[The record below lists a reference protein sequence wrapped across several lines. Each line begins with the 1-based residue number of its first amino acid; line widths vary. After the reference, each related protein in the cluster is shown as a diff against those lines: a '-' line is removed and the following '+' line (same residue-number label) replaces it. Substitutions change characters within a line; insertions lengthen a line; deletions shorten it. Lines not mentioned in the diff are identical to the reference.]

1 MTRALVVIAVMLP
14 TLLEIIDTSVVTV
27 ALDHIRG
34 SLSAGIDEAT
44 WAVTSYLVANAIVI
58 PITGWLSRFFGRRR
72 YLVTSVAVFTV
83 SSFLCG
89 SAWSLGSLV
98 FFRVIQGLGG
108 GALQPLSQSI
118 LLESFPPEKHGA
130 AMAIFGVGVMF
141 GPIIGPLLGGWV
153 TDNWSWP
160 WIFYIN
166 VPIGIVSVL
175 LILLAIHDPPYAQR
189 TRMPIDAVGIALLTV
204 GVGALQFVL
213 DKGQREDWFS
223 SPLIIGF
230 SIIAVVF
237 LGLLIIWEWYEKN
250 PVVDLQLF
258 RDPNYSLGSLLMF
271 VGFMNLFGT
280 IVLLPIYLQGLMGY
294 TAFLA
299 GVVLAPG
306 GLATMLAMPVAGFIS
321 DRGKPKWSLAGGIL
335 VCALASYLMSRFN
348 LQSDFES
355 LVLPR
360 ILLGVGIGFLF
371 VPLVTLT
378 MSRIPNERM
387 TSATAIFNFL
397 RNIGGSVGVAYV
409 TTALARRAQF
419 HQSRLVDHLS
429 PLDRG
434 YRAAVEQA
442 GGLLQSRGADGLSPD
457 TLIHGELLRQSSMLA
472 FNDAFLAFV
481 VLFLLLFPLVF
492 VIKKGTGRPAGPVH

>member
-1 MTRALVVIAVMLP
+1 MKRALVVLAVMLP

-27 ALDHIRG
+27 SLDHIRG

-58 PITGWLSRFFGRRR
+58 PITGWLSRFFGRKR
-72 YLVTSVAVFTV
+72 YLVSSVVVFTI

-89 SAWSLGSLV
+89 SAWSVGSLV

-118 LLESFPPEKHGA
+118 LMESFPPEKHGA

-166 VPIGIVSVL
+166 IPIGIVSVL
-175 LILLAIHDPPYAQR
+175 LILLAIEDPPYAR
-189 TRMPIDAVGIALLTV
+189 RKRMPIDAVGIALLAV
-204 GVGALQFVL
+204 GVGSLQFVL

-223 SPLIIGF
+223 SSLIVGF
-230 SIIAVVF
+230 SIIAAVF
-237 LGLLIIWEWYEKN
+237 LGLLLIWEWYEKD
-250 PVVDLQLF
+250 PVVDLRLF
-258 RDPNYSLGSLLMF
+258 RDPNYSLGNLVMF
-271 VGFMNLFGT
+271 VAFLNLFGT

-299 GVVLAPG
+299 GLVLAPG
-306 GLATMLAMPVAGFIS
+306 GIATMLAMPAAGTIV
-321 DRGKPKWSLAGGIL
+321 DRGNPKWSLAVGIV
-335 VCALASYLMSRFN
+335 VCALASYMMSRFN
-348 LQSDFES
+348 LESDFWG

-360 ILLGVGIGFLF
+360 TILGVGIGFLF
-371 VPLVTLT
+371 VPLMT
-378 MSRIPNERM
+378 MSMSHIPNERM
-387 TSATAIFNFL
+387 SSATAIFNFL

-409 TTALARRAQF
+409 TTALTRRAQF
-419 HQSRLVDHLS
+419 HQNRLVDHLS

-434 YRAAVEQA
+434 YRMAVDRA
-442 GGLLQSRGADGLSPD
+442 SDLLQARGAGGLSPD
-457 TLIHGELLRQSSMLA
+457 VLIHGELLRQSSMLA
-472 FNDAFLAFV
+472 FNDAFFTFV
-481 VLFLLLFPLVF
+481 LLFVLLFPVAF
-492 VIKKGTGRPAGPVH
+492 VMKRGGQRPAVPVH

>member
-1 MTRALVVIAVMLP
+1 MKRALVVLAVMLP

-27 ALDHIRG
+27 SLDHIRG

-58 PITGWLSRFFGRRR
+58 PITGWLSRFFGRKR
-72 YLVTSVAVFTV
+72 YLLTSVVVFTI

-89 SAWSLGSLV
+89 SAWSLASLV
-98 FFRVIQGLGG
+98 FFRVVQGLGG

-166 VPIGIVSVL
+166 IPIGIVSLL
-175 LILLAIHDPPYAQR
+175 LILLAIEDPPYAQR
-189 TRMPIDAVGIALLTV
+189 TRMPIDAVGIALLAV

-223 SPLIIGF
+223 SPLIVGF
-230 SIIAVVF
+230 SIIAAVF
-237 LGLLIIWEWYEKN
+237 LALLLIWEWYEKD
-250 PVVDLQLF
+250 PVVDLRLF
-258 RDPNYSLGSLLMF
+258 RDPNFAMGNLVMF
-271 VGFMNLFGT
+271 VAFLSLFGT

-294 TAFLA
+294 NAFLA
-299 GVVLAPG
+299 GLVLAPG
-306 GLATMLAMPVAGFIS
+306 GIATMLTMPAAGTIV
-321 DRGKPKWSLAGGIL
+321 DRGNPKWSMAAGIII
-335 VCALASYLMSRFN
+335 CALSSYLMSRFN
-348 LQSDFES
+348 LQSDFWS

-360 ILLGVGIGFLF
+360 TLLGVGIGFLF
-371 VPLVTLT
+371 VPLMT
-378 MSRIPNERM
+378 MSMSHIPNERM
-387 TSATAIFNFL
+387 SSATAIFNFL

-434 YRAAVEQA
+434 YRMAFDRGGDLLQWRGA
-442 GGLLQSRGADGLSPD
+442 GGVSPD
-457 TLIHGELLRQSSMLA
+457 VLIHGELVRQSTMLS
-472 FNDAFLAFV
+472 FNDAFFTFV
-481 VLFLLLFPLVF
+481 LLFVLLSPLVF
-492 VIKKGTGRPAGPVH
+492 IMKRGGQSPAVAVH